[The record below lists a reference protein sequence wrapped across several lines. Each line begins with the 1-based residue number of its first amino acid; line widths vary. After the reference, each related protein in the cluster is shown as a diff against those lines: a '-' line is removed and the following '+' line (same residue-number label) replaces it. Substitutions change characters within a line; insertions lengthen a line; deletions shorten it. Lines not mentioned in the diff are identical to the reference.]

1 MSGADRRRD
10 APDRDPE
17 LLQWLYDFAFLS
29 FSGTMGVFLIGSLL
43 WMAAIL
49 IDHNR
54 VFPKWFGY
62 LNLCNALTEVVVAP
76 AWIFHRGVFAWN
88 GLICWWINIVVFGVY
103 TGAFIVLLRQM
114 IRREDFGAAGVARP
128 GAGRVTGLQV
138 GRRHRRPVAHVPGQP
153 DMWAFVLF
161 ETLIFT
167 GYFRRLPAAAH
178 RGGRRPSWTRRPTGP
193 AHRGVQHHRVAAQ
206 LVVGGAVAS
215 SRHARGAY
223 GSAHR
228 DALLTVLFGVV
239 FAVSKVSEWIGQLG
253 RGNGVAGNEFFTF
266 YYFLTGIHFLHL
278 LIGFVV
284 PAIVGYQIR
293 GPARRSQNLIETGAT
308 YWHTVDFLWVLIFAL
323 LYVVR

>member
-1 MSGADRRRD
+1 M
-10 APDRDPE
+10 
-17 LLQWLYDFAFLS
+17 
-29 FSGTMGVFLIGSLL
+29 
-43 WMAAIL
+43 
-49 IDHNR
+49 
-54 VFPKWFGY
+54 
-62 LNLCNALTEVVVAP
+62 
-76 AWIFHRGVFAWN
+76 
-88 GLICWWINIVVFGVY
+88 
-103 TGAFIVLLRQM
+103 
-114 IRREDFGAAGVARP
+114 
-128 GAGRVTGLQV
+128 TGLQV
-138 GRRHRRPVAHVPGQP
+138 GRDTGRTATHVPGQP

-167 GYFRRLPAAAH
+167 GYFSVYLLQR
-178 RGGRRPSWTRRPTGP
+178 TGAP
-193 AHRGVQHHRVAAQ
+193 QAFLDAQAQ
-206 LVVGGAVAS
+206 LDPRIGVFNTIVLLLSSWSVARCVQS
-215 SRHARGAY
+215 ARAGAY

-239 FAVSKVSEWIGQLG
+239 FAVSKVSEWIGQLR

-284 PAIVGYQIR
+284 LAIVGYQIR